1 MRFSFSLILL
11 LICGVTPA
19 QAAENTYTAENTLAK
34 YSDDYPFISIAS
46 INAPASVL
54 AHKDIAYVSDGERRL
69 HLDLY
74 RPAETSGSPTP
85 GVILVHGGGWQAGY
99 RTHLTPIAI
108 KLAEAGI
115 AAATISYRLAPE
127 ALYPAAIYDT
137 KAALRWMRANAGQYH
152 INPEQL
158 AVAGS
163 SAGGQI
169 ASLTGVTNGLEEFD
183 PQAATSKVSS
193 DAQLIINIDGLS
205 DFTSEKARKYEDA
218 PRDKPSSA
226 VLWLG
231 GHYAQQTERWHEAS
245 PIYYVNQATPPILFL
260 ASGRTR
266 FYVGRDEMIRRLNQ
280 HGIPSKVVT
289 FSNTPHSFWLFDPW
303 MQPAASAIAAFIKEQ
318 FAAKI

>member
-1 MRFSFSLILL
+1 MRFAFSLTLL
-11 LICGVTPA
+11 LACCVTIV
-19 QAAENTYTAENTLAK
+19 QAAENTYTAENTLEK
-34 YSDDYPFISIAS
+34 YIGDYPFISIAS
-46 INAPASVL
+46 IEAPDSVQT
-54 AHKDIAYVSDGERRL
+54 HKDVPYVSYGERTL
-69 HLDLY
+69 TLDLY
-74 RPAETSGSPTP
+74 RPAKTQGSPTP
-85 GVILVHGGGWQAGY
+85 GVILVHGGGWQSGY
-99 RTHLTPIAI
+99 RTHLAPIAI

-137 KAALRWMRANAGQYH
+137 KAALRWMRSNAATYK
-152 INPEQL
+152 INPDQL
-158 AVAGS
+158 VVAGS

-169 ASLTGVTNGLEEFD
+169 ASLTGVTNGLEKFD
-183 PQAATSKVSS
+183 PQAATRKVSS

-218 PRDKPSSA
+218 PREKPSSA

-231 GHYAQQTERWHEAS
+231 GHYAEQTANWHEAS
-245 PIYYVNQATPPILFL
+245 PIYYVDEHTPPILFL

-303 MQPAASAIAAFIKEQ
+303 MQPAASAMAAFIKEQ
-318 FAAKI
+318 FAANI